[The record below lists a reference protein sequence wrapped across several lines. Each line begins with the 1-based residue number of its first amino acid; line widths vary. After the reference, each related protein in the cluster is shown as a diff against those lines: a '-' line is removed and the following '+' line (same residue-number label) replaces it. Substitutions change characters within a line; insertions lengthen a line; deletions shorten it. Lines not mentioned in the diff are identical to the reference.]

1 MAFRLDVLRYVGD
14 LVPMPDM
21 KDRGLLNM
29 ILDDNF
35 WAMEPVSG
43 ASLFERGDDDDN
55 TLLLNSS
62 IKQCFRIIVK
72 EKRLQS
78 ILVLS

>member
-14 LVPMPDM
+14 LVPMPDT

-43 ASLFERGDDDDN
+43 ASLFEKGG
-55 TLLLNSS
+55 
-62 IKQCFRIIVK
+62 
-72 EKRLQS
+72 
-78 ILVLS
+78 